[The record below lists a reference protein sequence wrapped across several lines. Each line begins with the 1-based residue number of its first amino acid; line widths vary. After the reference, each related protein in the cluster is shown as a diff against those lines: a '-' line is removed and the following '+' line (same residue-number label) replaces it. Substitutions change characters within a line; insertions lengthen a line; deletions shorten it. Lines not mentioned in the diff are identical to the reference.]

1 MNAVRIVLSSFIV
14 QGRKTITNLLFHVRV
29 KRDDIMTRLTD
40 YKEPH
45 PPPLPPPPQ
54 SQNPEYVLGIRTSR
68 VFRYSNYVAIEAQVL
83 ALY

>member
-14 QGRKTITNLLFHVRV
+14 QGRKTITNLLFHIRV

-40 YKEPH
+40 YKEPQ
-45 PPPLPPPPQ
+45 PPPTP

-68 VFRYSNYVAIEAQVL
+68 VFRYSNYVAIEA
-83 ALY
+83 

>member
-45 PPPLPPPPQ
+45 PPTP

-68 VFRYSNYVAIEAQVL
+68 VFRYSNYVAIEA
-83 ALY
+83 

>member
-14 QGRKTITNLLFHVRV
+14 QGRKTITNLLFHIRV

-45 PPPLPPPPQ
+45 PPPSPPHPKI
-54 SQNPEYVLGIRTSR
+54 QNMCWVSELAECSGIQIMSPLKHR
-68 VFRYSNYVAIEAQVL
+68 F
-83 ALY
+83 

>member
-14 QGRKTITNLLFHVRV
+14 QGRKTITNLLFHIRV

-45 PPPLPPPPQ
+45 PPPPTP

-68 VFRYSNYVAIEAQVL
+68 VFRYSNYVAIEA
-83 ALY
+83 

>member
-1 MNAVRIVLSSFIV
+1 MNAIRIVLSSFIV
-14 QGRKTITNLLFHVRV
+14 QGRKTITNLLFHIRV

-45 PPPLPPPPQ
+45 PPPTP

-68 VFRYSNYVAIEAQVL
+68 VFRYSNYVAIEA
-83 ALY
+83 

>member
-1 MNAVRIVLSSFIV
+1 
-14 QGRKTITNLLFHVRV
+14 
-29 KRDDIMTRLTD
+29 MTRLTD
-40 YKEPH
+40 YKE
-45 PPPLPPPPQ
+45 PPPPQ